1 MLQEKDDKLGG
12 SLKKATKLIYSAVHP
27 RNNKQNVNLAFAKF
41 HEASTAAIMSY
52 IPERFDAADFL
63 LLIHQPF
70 VIYNPKTQFNS
81 SNQLGNAAIL
91 GDNRPE
97 YTVLEIQFQSV
108 KYTSVTRI
116 NKHFEQMKKREK
128 KVTLHGTSA
137 SNGKWSFYPVSFFS

>member
-1 MLQEKDDKLGG
+1 MGR
-12 SLKKATKLIYSAVHP
+12 SLKKATKLTYSAVHP
-27 RNNKQNVNLAFAKF
+27 GNNKQNVNLVFAKF
-41 HEASTAAIMSY
+41 HEATTAAIMSY

-97 YTVLEIQFQSV
+97 HTILEIQFRSV
-108 KYTSVTRI
+108 KYTVVNRI
-116 NKHFEQMKKREK
+116 HKHFE
-128 KVTLHGTSA
+128 
-137 SNGKWSFYPVSFFS
+137 